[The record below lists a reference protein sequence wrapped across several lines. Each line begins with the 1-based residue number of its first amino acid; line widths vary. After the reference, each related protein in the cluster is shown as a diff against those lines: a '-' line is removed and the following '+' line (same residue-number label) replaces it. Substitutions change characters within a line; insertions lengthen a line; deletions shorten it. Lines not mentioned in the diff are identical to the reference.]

1 MKKIALFTLIL
12 LQTGCS
18 AECHLRKSIDK
29 DTTLRQP
36 ATVTVHDTIVVPP
49 TLVRDTVVT
58 KERDTVLIEKDRIR
72 IKIVR
77 VNDTL
82 MVEGEC
88 VTDTIYR
95 TIEVPVQQL
104 VEKPGNRFWH
114 IWGKYSFFALILVL
128 VLRYLSKLM
137 ERLAQ

>member
-1 MKKIALFTLIL
+1 MRKLIL
-12 LQTGCS
+12 FISILSLTGCS
-18 AECHLRKSIDK
+18 AEWHLRKALQK
-29 DTTLRQP
+29 DPTLRQP
-36 ATVTVHDTIVVPP
+36 TTVTVHDTIVVPP

-58 KERDTVLIEKDRIR
+58 RERDTVLIEKDRLR

-104 VEKPGNRFWH
+104 VEKPGNRFWS

>member
-1 MKKIALFTLIL
+1 MI
-12 LQTGCS
+12 
-18 AECHLRKSIDK
+18 
-29 DTTLRQP
+29 
-36 ATVTVHDTIVVPP
+36 VHDTIVVPP

-88 VTDTIYR
+88 ATDTIYR
-95 TIEVPVQQL
+95 TIEVPVEQL
-104 VEKPGNRFWH
+104 AEPSKNSFWA

-128 VLRYLSKLM
+128 VLRYLSRLM
-137 ERLAQ
+137 DRLSE

>member
-1 MKKIALFTLIL
+1 MKNIILFVSIL
-12 LQTGCS
+12 SLTGCS
-18 AECHLRKSIDK
+18 AEWHLRKAIQK
-29 DTTLRQP
+29 DPKLRQP
-36 ATVTVHDTIVVPP
+36 TTLTVHDTVIVPP

-58 KERDTVLIEKDRIR
+58 KDRDTVLIEKDRIR

-95 TIEVPVQQL
+95 TIKVPVEQL
-104 VEKPGNRFWH
+104 VEKPGNRFWY

-137 ERLAQ
+137 DRLSQ